1 MARAG
6 PVQRPRAHGFPD
18 PACLGIERL
27 VQDVSPEGE
36 IVYMVGL
43 PHERV
48 QAQSWT
54 PHRPCPAQ
62 LRARVAMPRILD
74 RRGTAPKGTPVGSRT
89 DHGRSRYLVAII
101 RAQIEQASPPERAAD
116 ASNLTRR
123 K

>member
-1 MARAG
+1 MARAS
-6 PVQRPRAHGFPD
+6 PVQRPRARGFRD
-18 PACLGIERL
+18 PTCIGIKGL

-48 QAQSWT
+48 QAQSWP

-62 LRARVAMPRILD
+62 LRACVAMPRILD
-74 RRGTAPKGTPVGSRT
+74 RRGTAPKGTTVGSRT

-101 RAQIEQASPPERAAD
+101 RAQFEQASPPEK
-116 ASNLTRR
+116 SRR
-123 K
+123 RIKSD